1 MKKLTTLAIIIA
13 ISTFCV
19 AQKSITEITGG
30 EILWGWIE
38 DSYIAFPD
46 YDGTINYTYD
56 QVNAI
61 LQGDVVRAKGLQS
74 KYKTSLQQE
83 AFAQSPEATKLKREL
98 EEEKKYIK
106 SSLCSIEYQCEDLK
120 YDAKLKAF
128 VWNKMYSD
136 IRFYQETGYFCAGKF
151 MISYPQQ
158 LFTIQG
164 EDYGNRGYY
173 YRQIFRLPTLPIETA
188 LKIEENIK
196 DVRLLFVGK
205 FIRSKVVDDDKI
217 WKREYLYF
225 KATKVYLINRMGDM
239 EIYADLTTKL
249 FPPKK

>member
-1 MKKLTTLAIIIA
+1 
-13 ISTFCV
+13 
-19 AQKSITEITGG
+19 
-30 EILWGWIE
+30 
-38 DSYIAFPD
+38 
-46 YDGTINYTYD
+46 
-56 QVNAI
+56 
-61 LQGDVVRAKGLQS
+61 
-74 KYKTSLQQE
+74 
-83 AFAQSPEATKLKREL
+83 
-98 EEEKKYIK
+98 
-106 SSLCSIEYQCEDLK
+106 
-120 YDAKLKAF
+120 
-128 VWNKMYSD
+128 MYSD